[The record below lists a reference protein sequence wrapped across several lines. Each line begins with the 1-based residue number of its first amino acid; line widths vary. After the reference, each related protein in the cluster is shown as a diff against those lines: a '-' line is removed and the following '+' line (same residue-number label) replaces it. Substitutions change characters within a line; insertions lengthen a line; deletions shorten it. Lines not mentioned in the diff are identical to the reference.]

1 LRRNGILASVAAS
14 DLACCCNLGLPG
26 AAPKGDEQ
34 LDMPKVISIPKLNPE
49 DRVVAIIKDALRDA
63 GEQQQSGRSKEK
75 DK

>member
-1 LRRNGILASVAAS
+1 
-14 DLACCCNLGLPG
+14 
-26 AAPKGDEQ
+26 
-34 LDMPKVISIPKLNPE
+34 MPKVISIPKLNPE